1 MEPCIRG
8 ADWRRISLAF
18 CWLALDNDPL
28 NVMSCFKLSQRQAAL
43 SFFNRRL
50 VSRSMKLEFENIE
63 IDGIC
68 SEHCKSFLTSNRPE
82 QARDKNPF
90 CAQFCFARFS
100 PENLVL
106 FIRNFT
112 RKTIDSSWK
121 IMLERCFFFLFCF
134 SLKANHEETFFEI
147 TQISKYTFFCIYDF
161 FFFSSLR
168 LERAIQQHHL

>member
-121 IMLERCFFFLFCF
+121 IMLERCFFLILFFFKSKSWRNIFRNYTNKQIHVFLY
-134 SLKANHEETFFEI
+134 I
-147 TQISKYTFFCIYDF
+147 RF